1 VGSNSTTG
9 DEFDTITAQVNSDL
23 AITKSKTY
31 AIDEQPEYCPSDEE
45 APVRRDCGGATYI
58 FYREFEYYDA
68 RCKGVCLSPSI
79 NARKD
84 FVY

>member
-1 VGSNSTTG
+1 V
-9 DEFDTITAQVNSDL
+9 
-23 AITKSKTY
+23 
-31 AIDEQPEYCPSDEE
+31 C
-45 APVRRDCGGATYI
+45 RDCGGATYI

-84 FVY
+84 FVC